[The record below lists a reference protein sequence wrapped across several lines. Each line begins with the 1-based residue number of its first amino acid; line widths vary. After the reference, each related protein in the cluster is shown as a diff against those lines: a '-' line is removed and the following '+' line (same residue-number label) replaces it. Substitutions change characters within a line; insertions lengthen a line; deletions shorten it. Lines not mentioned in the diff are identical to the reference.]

1 MVDITEKLFSM
12 QDKAYRDFN
21 SKLVPNVKYESIIG
35 VRIPLIRKTAKE
47 ISDEDA
53 KVFLSSLPHGYF
65 EEYHLHAFLIGKI
78 NDFDICI
85 EEAERFL
92 PYIDNW
98 SVCDSFSPKVFK
110 KHKGELLDKINVWL
124 ESTHTYTV
132 RFAIKMLMEH
142 FLDED
147 FRPEY
152 PEKVASVKSD
162 EYYVKMMAA
171 WYFAT
176 ALAKQYDAILPYLES
191 CALDSEIHKMTVRK
205 ILDSYR
211 ISNEQKNYI
220 RTFGQPK

>member
-1 MVDITEKLFSM
+1 MTEISEKLLAL
-12 QDKAYRDFN
+12 QDIPYRDFN
-21 SKLVPNVKYESIIG
+21 SRLIPGVALDSVIG
-35 VRIPLIRKTAKE
+35 VRIPLIRKMAKE
-47 ISDEDA
+47 LPEKPS
-53 KVFLSSLPHGYF
+53 KLFLSELPHSYF

-78 NDFDICI
+78 ADFDVCI

-110 KHKGELLDKINVWL
+110 KHKSELLDYINVWL
-124 ESTHTYTV
+124 ESTHAYTV

-142 FLDED
+142 FLGED

-162 EYYVKMMAA
+162 EYYVKMMVA

-176 ALAKQYDAILPYLES
+176 ALAKQYDAILPYIES
-191 CALDSEIHKMTVRK
+191 DALDDDIHKMTVRK

-211 ISNEQKNYI
+211 IGDEEKNYI
-220 RTFGQPK
+220 RTLRRHR

>member
-1 MVDITEKLFSM
+1 MTEISEKLLAL
-12 QDKAYRDFN
+12 QDIPYRDFN
-21 SKLVPNVKYESIIG
+21 SRLIPGVALDSVIG
-35 VRIPLIRKTAKE
+35 VRIPLIRKMAKE
-47 ISDEDA
+47 LPEKPS
-53 KVFLSSLPHGYF
+53 KLFLSELPHSYF

-78 NDFDICI
+78 ADFDVCI

-110 KHKGELLDKINVWL
+110 KHKSELLDYINVWL

-142 FLDED
+142 FLGED

-162 EYYVKMMAA
+162 EYYVKMMVA

-176 ALAKQYDAILPYLES
+176 ALAKQYDAILPYIES
-191 CALDSEIHKMTVRK
+191 DALDDDIHKMTVRK

-211 ISNEQKNYI
+211 IGDEEKNYI
-220 RTFGQPK
+220 RTLRRH